1 MAKCSDY
8 CYLCIKAD
16 NMKQSVILENISSR
30 LGISELNPMQKE
42 MMSSQAR
49 DVVLLSPTGSGKTLA
64 FTIAMLQSLVQPKG
78 EVQAV
83 VIAPSRELVMQ
94 IYRVVREVATG
105 YKTVAFY
112 GGHSMTD
119 EKNSLNPV
127 PDIII
132 ATPGRL
138 LDHINRKLV
147 DLYNTKV
154 LVLDEYDKAL
164 ELGFHDEMRKI
175 LRVMPNLSRTILT
188 SATRLDD
195 RLPEFMKVKSPAV
208 LDFLSAAAKPRER
221 MSVVQVESPARDKVE
236 TLVDLLRSLPN
247 GRVIVFVNHRESA
260 SRLFEHL
267 KKAGLPVGVYH
278 GALDQVDRE
287 KAIDLLNNGT
297 TPVLVSTDLGA
308 RGLDIEEVK
317 SIIHYHM
324 PLTEETWTHRNGRTA
339 RVDATGTIYVI
350 TSEADNIPEYMV
362 FDRSYVPT
370 GKSSDPIRADR
381 ATLYFNAGKKEKIS
395 RGDIAGFLMKTGG
408 LLADEVGR
416 IIVRDHSAIAAI
428 PAAKA
433 DAVLRLVTPEKI
445 KGKRVKISLLRN

>member
-1 MAKCSDY
+1 
-8 CYLCIKAD
+8 
-16 NMKQSVILENISSR
+16 MKQSVILENISSR

-188 SATRLDD
+188 SATRLED

-208 LDFLSAAAKPRER
+208 LDFLSAVAKPRER

-267 KKAGLPVGVYH
+267 KKAGFPVGVYH

-408 LLADEVGR
+408 LLPDEVGR

-433 DAVLRLVTPEKI
+433 AGVLAVVAPERL
-445 KGKRVKISLLRN
+445 KGKRVRISLLKN

>member
-1 MAKCSDY
+1 
-8 CYLCIKAD
+8 
-16 NMKQSVILENISSR
+16 MKQSVILENISSR

-339 RVDATGTIYVI
+339 RVNATGTIYVI

-433 DAVLRLVTPEKI
+433 DMVLRLVFPEKI

>member
-1 MAKCSDY
+1 M
-8 CYLCIKAD
+8 
-16 NMKQSVILENISSR
+16 NMRQSVILENISSR

-138 LDHINRKLV
+138 LDHINRKRV

-433 DAVLRLVTPEKI
+433 DMVLRLVSPEKI

>member
-1 MAKCSDY
+1 MR
-8 CYLCIKAD
+8 
-16 NMKQSVILENISSR
+16 QSVILENISSR

-175 LRVMPNLSRTILT
+175 LRVMPNLIRTILT
-188 SATRLDD
+188 SATRLED
-195 RLPEFMKVKSPAV
+195 RFPEFMKVKSPAV

-433 DAVLRLVTPEKI
+433 DMVLRLVSPEKI

>member
-1 MAKCSDY
+1 MR
-8 CYLCIKAD
+8 
-16 NMKQSVILENISSR
+16 QSVILENISSR

-221 MSVVQVESPARDKVE
+221 MSVVQVESPARDKVD
-236 TLVDLLRSLPN
+236 TLVDLLHSLPN

-433 DAVLRLVTPEKI
+433 DAVLRLVSPEKI

>member
-1 MAKCSDY
+1 MR
-8 CYLCIKAD
+8 
-16 NMKQSVILENISSR
+16 QSVILENISSR

-339 RVDATGTIYVI
+339 RVNATGTIYVI

-433 DAVLRLVTPEKI
+433 DMVLRLVSPEKI

>member
-1 MAKCSDY
+1 
-8 CYLCIKAD
+8 
-16 NMKQSVILENISSR
+16 MKQSVILENISSR

-64 FTIAMLQSLVQPKG
+64 FTIAMLQSFVQPKG

-175 LRVMPNLSRTILT
+175 LRVMPNLSCTILT
-188 SATRLDD
+188 SATRLED
-195 RLPEFMKVKSPAV
+195 RLPEFMKVKSPAI

-221 MSVVQVESPARDKVE
+221 MSVVQVESPARDKVD
-236 TLVDLLRSLPN
+236 TLIDLLHSLPN

-267 KKAGLPVGVYH
+267 KKAGLSVGVYH
-278 GALDQVDRE
+278 GALDQIDRE

-408 LLADEVGR
+408 LLPDEVGR
-416 IIVRDHSAIAAI
+416 IIVRDHSAIAAV

-433 DAVLRLVTPEKI
+433 DAVLRLVSPEKI

>member
-1 MAKCSDY
+1 
-8 CYLCIKAD
+8 
-16 NMKQSVILENISSR
+16 MKQSVILENISSR

-195 RLPEFMKVKSPAV
+195 RSPEFMKVKSPAV

-339 RVDATGTIYVI
+339 RVNATGTIYVI

-433 DAVLRLVTPEKI
+433 DMVLRLVFPEKI